1 MLPVAFS
8 RPIRICN
15 QKRSNCRLAL
25 LREAPSWTNNT
36 GVDTSENL
44 LDAIVV
50 GGGPAGATA
59 ANKLAKSGASVLV
72 CEREKF
78 PRFHIGESLLPTN
91 VPLLQELG
99 VEDAI
104 RAAGSVTKHGAEV
117 ISADGE
123 ARTAIYFRQ
132 AMCPLPETTFQV
144 ERATFDEI
152 LLRAAETAGAEV
164 REETL
169 VKSCVREGDRWR
181 VVLED
186 ASGTTEQTCRWI
198 IDGSGRDTFLANQNR
213 SKKMLPEH
221 KRVSFFAHYDH
232 VWRAEGDADGNT
244 VLIRTADGWFW
255 LIPVS
260 ATRTSVGV
268 VLPATEVRRAGL
280 RPEALL
286 DQAIE
291 RAPEMARRMRKAVR
305 ATEVQGTSDF
315 SYRTG
320 EMTGPGFITAGDAYA
335 FLDPIFSTGVW
346 LAMRGGAGAA
356 DTVAQCL
363 KRPARSERYLRRF
376 ARREERVQRHFRR
389 LIQYFYDPGFTDVFL
404 RPVNAFGLRRAVGTY
419 VSGAL
424 PQRLGP
430 RLRLEIVLTVA
441 RLQPRLGLVPRI
453 QLPQTLA
460 PETT

>member
-1 MLPVAFS
+1 M
-8 RPIRICN
+8 
-15 QKRSNCRLAL
+15 
-25 LREAPSWTNNT
+25 
-36 GVDTSENL
+36 DTAENV
-44 LDAIVV
+44 LDALVI
-50 GGGPAGATA
+50 GGGPAGTTA
-59 ANKLAKSGASVLV
+59 ANKLARTGARVLI
-72 CEREKF
+72 CEKETF

-104 RAAGSVTKHGAEV
+104 RAAGSITKHGAEV
-117 ISADGE
+117 ISADGD

-144 ERATFDEI
+144 ERATFDHI

-164 REETL
+164 REGTL
-169 VKSCVREGDRWR
+169 VKSCLREGNHWK

-186 ASGTTEQTCRWI
+186 ASGTTETTCRWI

-213 SKKMLPEH
+213 SKEMLTQE

-232 VWRAEGDADGNT
+232 VWRADGDADGNT
-244 VLIRTADGWFW
+244 VLVRTADGWFW

-268 VLPATEVRRAGL
+268 VLPASEVRRSGL

-286 DQAIE
+286 NQAIE
-291 RAPEMARRMRKAVR
+291 RAPEMARRMQSATR
-305 ATEVQGTSDF
+305 ATDVQGTSDF

-320 EMTGPGFITAGDAYA
+320 DMTGPGFITAGDAYA

-356 DTVAQCL
+356 ETVAKCL
-363 KRPARSERYLRRF
+363 RKPARSQTYLRRF
-376 ARREERVQRHFRR
+376 SRREERVQRHFRR

-404 RPVNAFGLRRAVGTY
+404 HPVNAFGLRRAVGTY

-430 RLRLEIVLTVA
+430 RLRLELVLTVA
-441 RLQPRLGLVPRI
+441 RLQPRLGLVPRVV
-453 QLPQTLA
+453 LPQTLA
-460 PETT
+460 PTIS

>member
-1 MLPVAFS
+1 MSTA
-8 RPIRICN
+8 
-15 QKRSNCRLAL
+15 
-25 LREAPSWTNNT
+25 
-36 GVDTSENL
+36 ENV

-59 ANKLAKSGASVLV
+59 ANKLARTGASVLV
-72 CEREKF
+72 CEKATF

-91 VPLLQELG
+91 IPLLQELG
-99 VEDAI
+99 VEEEI

-144 ERATFDEI
+144 ERATFDDI
-152 LLRAAETAGAEV
+152 LLRAAGKAGAEV
-164 REETL
+164 REGTL
-169 VKSCVREGDRWR
+169 VKSCVREGDYWK
-181 VVLED
+181 VLLED
-186 ASGTTEQTCRWI
+186 ESGITEKTCRWI

-213 SKKMLPEH
+213 SKEMLVQE

-232 VWRAEGDADGNT
+232 VWRADGDAEGNT
-244 VLIRTADGWFW
+244 ILVRTADGWFW
-255 LIPVS
+255 LIPIS
-260 ATRTSVGV
+260 PTRTSIGV
-268 VLPATEVRRAGL
+268 VLPASEVRRSGL

-286 DQAIE
+286 DQAIA
-291 RAPEMARRMRKAVR
+291 RAPEMTRRMKSAKR

-320 EMTGPGFITAGDAYA
+320 DMTGTGFITAGDAYA

-356 DTVAQCL
+356 ATVAQCL
-363 KRPARSERYLRRF
+363 RRPARADRYLRRF
-376 ARREERVQRHFRR
+376 SRREERVQRHFRR

-441 RLQPRLGLVPRI
+441 RLQPRLGLVPRVE
-453 QLPQTLA
+453 LPQTLA
-460 PETT
+460 PTPT

>member
-1 MLPVAFS
+1 MDICPSGLLP
-8 RPIRICN
+8 
-15 QKRSNCRLAL
+15 
-25 LREAPSWTNNT
+25 EAPSSTNNT
-36 GVDTSENL
+36 GVSTAENV

-59 ANKLAKSGASVLV
+59 ANKLARTGASVLV
-72 CEREKF
+72 CEKATF
-78 PRFHIGESLLPTN
+78 PRFHVGESLLPTN

-99 VEDAI
+99 VEEEI

-144 ERATFDEI
+144 ERAKFDNI
-152 LLRAAETAGAEV
+152 LLRAADKAGAEV
-164 REETL
+164 REGTL
-169 VKSCVREGDRWR
+169 VKSCVREKDHWK

-186 ASGTTEQTCRWI
+186 DSGTTEKICKWI

-213 SKKMLPEH
+213 SKEMLAQH
-221 KRVSFFAHYDH
+221 KRVSFFAHFDH
-232 VWRAEGDADGNT
+232 VWRAEGDAQGNT
-244 VLIRTADGWFW
+244 VLVRTADGWFW

-268 VLPATEVRRAGL
+268 VLPASEVRRSGL

-286 DQAIE
+286 EQAIE
-291 RAPEMARRMRKAVR
+291 RAPEMARRMQSAVR

-320 EMTGPGFITAGDAYA
+320 DMTGPGFITAGDAYS

-356 DTVAQCL
+356 ETVAKCL
-363 KRPARSERYLRRF
+363 RRPARTDRYLRRF
-376 ARREERVQRHFRR
+376 SKREERVQRHFRR

-441 RLQPRLGLVPRI
+441 RLQPRLGLVPRVI
-453 QLPQTLA
+453 LPQTLA
-460 PETT
+460 PSTP